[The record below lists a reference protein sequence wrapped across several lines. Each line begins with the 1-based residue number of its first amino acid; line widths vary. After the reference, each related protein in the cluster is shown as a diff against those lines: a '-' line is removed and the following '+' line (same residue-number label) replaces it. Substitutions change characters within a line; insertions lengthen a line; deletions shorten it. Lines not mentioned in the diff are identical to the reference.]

1 VTALYRHYD
10 ESNALLYVGI
20 SVNPMARTSAHADA
34 SHWFESVRRVEIEQY
49 PTLSDALNAEAV
61 AIVIEKPAH
70 NKAIPIHRAKR
81 VVSFIE
87 DWPKLRARRIKSP
100 TDGITSA
107 SDIIN
112 AAGRDRL
119 KVKFG
124 VKDRVLQIYAA
135 TNMLPA
141 AWFDAL
147 ENMTGQ
153 QLPRHLFTFKG
164 AAE

>member
-1 VTALYRHYD
+1 MGLERKKFAGSMGVMET
-10 ESNALLYVGI
+10 
-20 SVNPMARTSAHADA
+20 
-34 SHWFESVRRVEIEQY
+34 
-49 PTLSDALNAEAV
+49 
-61 AIVIEKPAH
+61 
-70 NKAIPIHRAKR
+70 
-81 VVSFIE
+81 
-87 DWPKLRARRIKSP
+87 
-100 TDGITSA
+100 A

-153 QLPRHLFTFKG
+153 HLPRHLFTFKG

>member
-1 VTALYRHYD
+1 MGLERKKFAGSMGVMET
-10 ESNALLYVGI
+10 
-20 SVNPMARTSAHADA
+20 
-34 SHWFESVRRVEIEQY
+34 
-49 PTLSDALNAEAV
+49 
-61 AIVIEKPAH
+61 
-70 NKAIPIHRAKR
+70 
-81 VVSFIE
+81 
-87 DWPKLRARRIKSP
+87 
-100 TDGITSA
+100 A
-107 SDIIN
+107 SDIIS

-119 KVKFG
+119 KATFG

>member
-1 VTALYRHYD
+1 MGLERKKFAG
-10 ESNALLYVGI
+10 SM
-20 SVNPMARTSAHADA
+20 SVMET
-34 SHWFESVRRVEIEQY
+34 
-49 PTLSDALNAEAV
+49 
-61 AIVIEKPAH
+61 
-70 NKAIPIHRAKR
+70 
-81 VVSFIE
+81 
-87 DWPKLRARRIKSP
+87 
-100 TDGITSA
+100 A

>member
-1 VTALYRHYD
+1 MGLERKKFAGSMGVMET
-10 ESNALLYVGI
+10 
-20 SVNPMARTSAHADA
+20 
-34 SHWFESVRRVEIEQY
+34 
-49 PTLSDALNAEAV
+49 
-61 AIVIEKPAH
+61 
-70 NKAIPIHRAKR
+70 
-81 VVSFIE
+81 
-87 DWPKLRARRIKSP
+87 
-100 TDGITSA
+100 A